1 MLLGAHVSISGGVFN
16 AIARG
21 KTIGC
26 TAIQI
31 FTKNQMQWKA
41 KELTNN
47 DIEKFKTELKKSTL
61 TSVISHDSY
70 LINLGSPNKDMLIK
84 SRNAFGN
91 EMQRT
96 EVLGIPFLVF
106 HPGAHLNF
114 GEDYGLHKIAESLNM
129 LLDQYK
135 NYKLMPL
142 LETTAGQGTNLGY
155 RFEQLSEIIEM
166 VEQKDRVGVCFD
178 TAHVFAAGY
187 DIRTRETYEKT
198 FNEFD
203 KIVGLEKLK
212 AFHLNDSKKVLGSRV
227 DRHENIGQGYIGLES
242 FRILLN
248 DPRFENV
255 PKILET
261 PGKEQDFKKNLDL
274 LKSLTANRLFC

>member
-1 MLLGAHVSISGGVFN
+1 MLLGTHVSISGGVFN
-16 AIARG
+16 APARG
-21 KTIGC
+21 EKIGC

-47 DIEKFKTELKKSTL
+47 DIEKFKAELEKSTV

-70 LINLGSPNKDMLIK
+70 LINLGNPNKDMLIK
-84 SRNAFGN
+84 SLKAFGN
-91 EMQRT
+91 EMQRA
-96 EVLGIPFLVF
+96 EILGIPFLVF
-106 HPGAHLNF
+106 HPGSHLNV
-114 GEDYGLHKIAESLNM
+114 GEKLGLRKIAESLNL

-135 NYKLMPL
+135 NFKLMPL

-155 RFEQLSEIIEM
+155 CFEQLAEIIDM
-166 VEQKDRVGVCFD
+166 VEQKDRVGVCLD

-187 DIRTRETYEKT
+187 DIRTRKAYEKT

-227 DRHENIGQGYIGLES
+227 DRHENIGKGYIGLDT
-242 FRILLN
+242 FRFLLN
-248 DPRFENV
+248 DPRFENI
-255 PKILET
+255 PKVLET
-261 PGKEQDFKKNLDL
+261 PGKEQDFKRNLDL
-274 LKSLTANRLFC
+274 LKSLIAN